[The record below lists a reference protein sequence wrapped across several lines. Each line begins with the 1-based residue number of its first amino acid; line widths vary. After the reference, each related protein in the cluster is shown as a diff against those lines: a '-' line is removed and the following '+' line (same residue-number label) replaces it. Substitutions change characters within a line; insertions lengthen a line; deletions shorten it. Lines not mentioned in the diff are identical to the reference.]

1 MKQILLAITLL
12 VFGVFVACSKAVT
25 PQNGNVNIAP
35 ASAVVNDKAE
45 SRATMERTNDYVVSE
60 APTPQV
66 KSPLPPPTGF
76 LNDYAKVIDE
86 PTKVRLE
93 MILNNLKQRANI
105 EFAVVTVETTGD
117 EDIFDYSLALARGWG
132 VGAPPRNDGLLLLIA
147 VKDRK
152 WRMQVSRSLE
162 VDMPNEEVSTLGKL
176 MIEPFRAGK
185 YGEGLTLCVE
195 ATIKRLSAQR
205 GFKLDEVL
213 NQSLQARHR
222 S

>member
-12 VFGVFVACSKAVT
+12 CLSVFVACNKTGAAKS
-25 PQNGNVNIAP
+25 GNTNTAP
-35 ASAVVNDKAE
+35 ASAAVKDSTPAVGAAE
-45 SRATMERTNDYVVSE
+45 QSNANQTNE
-60 APTPQV
+60 AATPQA

-76 LNDYAKVIDE
+76 VNDYAKVIDE
-86 PTKVRLE
+86 STKVRLDV
-93 MILNNLKQRANI
+93 ILNNLKQRANI

-152 WRMQVSRSLE
+152 WHMQVSRSLE
-162 VDMPNEEVSTLGKL
+162 VDMPNEQVSTLGKL
-176 MIEPFRAGK
+176 MVEPFRAGK
-185 YGEGLTLCVE
+185 YGEGLKLCVE
-195 ATIKRLSAQR
+195 ATIARLGAQR

-213 NQSLQARHR
+213 GLSPQARHR